1 MDESTVEL
9 HWKKFFKFGA
19 WAAVIG
25 VLVGVVE
32 SGIQFF
38 PGAAGGDA
46 VTAADW
52 FALIQDHWFIGLRN
66 LGLLNILFA
75 LTGIPFMIALYG
87 AHRKSQPTFALQ
99 AMIVS
104 MIGAGVFLATNR
116 AFAMLSLSQQYA
128 AATSEAQRAALVAAG
143 QSMLVVG
150 QSHTPGTFLAFLMT
164 EGAGLLMS
172 IVMLR
177 GGVFSKGNAI
187 AGIVAFG
194 GLLLYDISYSFVP
207 ALQDLAMI
215 FVFLAGAASI
225 VWQIMAALKLFQLG
239 KADVT

>member
-1 MDESTVEL
+1 MDMDDNTGWRKFYTV
-9 HWKKFFKFGA
+9 GA
-19 WAAVIG
+19 WAALFG

-38 PGAAGGDA
+38 PGASGEGV

-52 FALIQDHWFIGLRN
+52 FALIQDHWFMGLRN

-75 LTGIPFMIALYG
+75 ISGIPFMIALYG

-104 MIGAGVFLATNR
+104 MIGAAVFLATNR
-116 AFAMLSLSQQYA
+116 AFAMLDLSQQYA
-128 AATSEAQRAALVAAG
+128 AASTDAQRAALIAAG
-143 QSMLVVG
+143 QSMLSVG
-150 QSHTPGTFLAFLMT
+150 QSHTPGTFLAFLFT

-177 GGVFSKGNAI
+177 GGIFSRGNAI
-187 AGIVAFG
+187 AGIVAFSL
-194 GLLLYDISYSFVP
+194 LLLYDISYSFVP
-207 ALQDLAMI
+207 ALQTLAMI

-225 VWQIMAALKLFQLG
+225 AWQIAAALKLFQLG
-239 KADVT
+239 KVDVT

>member
-1 MDESTVEL
+1 MNESIEEL
-9 HWKKFFKFGA
+9 HWKKFYKVGA
-19 WAAVIG
+19 WAALFG
-25 VLVGVVE
+25 VLAGVVE
-32 SGIQFF
+32 SSIQFF
-38 PGAAGGDA
+38 PGAAGEV

-52 FALIQDHWFIGLRN
+52 FALIQAHWFIGLRN

-75 LTGIPFMIALYG
+75 ISGIPFMIALYG

-116 AFAMLSLSQQYA
+116 TFAMLDLSQQYS

-150 QSHTPGTFLAFLMT
+150 KSHTPGTFLAFLFT

-187 AGIVAFG
+187 AGIVAFSL
-194 GLLLYDISYSFVP
+194 LLLYDISYSFVP
-207 ALQDLAMI
+207 SLQTLAMI
-215 FVFLAGAASI
+215 MVMFAGAASI
-225 VWQIMAALKLFQLG
+225 IWQVMTALKLFKLG
-239 KADVT
+239 KVDVT